1 MQFFDTLLTCYGW
14 EGIALAGTVLAMFG
28 VQLYYYI
35 FVYGRIPGYK
45 NNRRPAV
52 LEADPQVSVVI
63 PLFSEDYSFVEER
76 LPLILAQNYPDFE
89 VVIVYVGHD
98 SDFYEELVRLK
109 QSFPQIVT
117 TKIHLDPRFPIS
129 RKMALNVGIKS
140 AHHEHMVFTST
151 DACPQ
156 TDRWLSLMAKGFT
169 RGEIVVGYCGVERGK
184 GFSNYMMRAWRM
196 MHGVDWIARAVRRN
210 PYRGTLHNLSL
221 IHISEPTRP

>member
-14 EGIALAGTVLAMFG
+14 EGIALAGAVLAMFG

-140 AHHEHMVFTST
+140 AHYECMVFTST
-151 DACPQ
+151 DAVPQ
-156 TDRWLSLMAKGFT
+156 
-169 RGEIVVGYCGVERGK
+169 
-184 GFSNYMMRAWRM
+184 
-196 MHGVDWIARAVRRN
+196 
-210 PYRGTLHNLSL
+210 LSL
-221 IHISEPTRP
+221 IHI

>member
-1 MQFFDTLLTCYGW
+1 MQFFDTILTSYGW
-14 EGIALAGTVLAMFG
+14 EGIALAGAVLAMFG

-140 AHHEHMVFTST
+140 AHYECMVFTST
-151 DACPQ
+151 DAVPQ
-156 TDRWLSLMAKGFT
+156 TDRWLALMAKGFT

-184 GFSNYMMRAWRM
+184 GFR
-196 MHGVDWIARAVRRN
+196 
-210 PYRGTLHNLSL
+210 T
-221 IHISEPTRP
+221 T